1 MCVHMCIYVLVL
13 CFVCVRVRVFM
24 CVCAH
29 MCVYMCVYV
38 CVCRLVDEPP
48 VFGSQPVS
56 VNSHLP
62 GDSGVWYLGNPSK
75 KIYGSSSLA
84 VPSP

>member
-1 MCVHMCIYVLVL
+1 MCVHVFVCVCIYVCLH
-13 CFVCVRVRVFM
+13 VCVRV
-24 CVCAH
+24 CVC
-29 MCVYMCVYV
+29 C
-38 CVCRLVDEPP
+38 LVDEPP

-62 GDSGVWYLGNPSK
+62 GDSRVWYLGNPSK